1 VKKIVIFLIGLLF
14 SLQIAQAENSTIKIV
29 KGWNALSFRG
39 IQTLESLKTKIGA
52 NNLLVIQGEGDVSYK
67 KAFVDDKREFLNTF
81 TQTETGKGY
90 WIKVDN
96 NKSFNY
102 QAEEYTETKSINL
115 RDGWNFIGAI
125 KELNITDIKAQL
137 GADNLLVVQGAGQ
150 GKTYKKSF
158 VDNGT
163 PELNSFT
170 KFELDQGYWVKL
182 VSPATLSFEF
192 DTPQP
197 PKPII
202 DKEARDNTNRLVQE
216 NVTIDGKEYKVKVY
230 TSQIATEEVS
240 KSNITIYGNINGQR
254 VKFYINDNYPSDTKF
269 QVRVFDTDGK
279 EVKSSAILDYN
290 NLAIEFGDINI
301 TTAPT
306 LSNNY
311 YKITLKS
318 TNKIAGYEIHLK
330 FTDDIGSNITLNNDF
345 LKTTGRNVSD
355 LGPNIDNSKKL
366 IAFGAFSFGNQDGVS
381 GDFEP
386 LIFDSNDSKNEISI
400 VKKSCI
406 DVDAK
411 EVDCEVSILD
421 R

>member
-1 VKKIVIFLIGLLF
+1 MKKIVIFLIGLLL
-14 SLQIAQAENSTIKIV
+14 SLQIAQADENRTIEVV

-67 KAFVDDKREFLNTF
+67 KAFVDDGREFLNTF

-90 WIKVDN
+90 WIKVN
-96 NKSFNY
+96 NNQTFNY

-115 RDGWNFIGAI
+115 REGWNFIGAI

-137 GADNLLVVQGAGQ
+137 GADNLLVLQGAGQ

-158 VDNGT
+158 VDDGT

-170 KFELDQGYWVKL
+170 KFELDQGYWIKL
-182 VSPATLSFEF
+182 VSPVTLLFKF
-192 DTPQP
+192 TP

-202 DKEARDNTNRLVQE
+202 DKEARDNTNRIVQK
-216 NVTIDGKEYKVKVY
+216 NLTIDGKEYKVKVY

-240 KSNITIYGNINGQR
+240 KSNIVVYGNINGQR
-254 VKFYINDNYPSDTKF
+254 VKFYINNNYPTDTKF

-279 EVKSSAILDYN
+279 EVKSSAVLDYN
-290 NLAIEFGDINI
+290 SLAIEFGDINI
-301 TTAPT
+301 TTTPT
-306 LSNNY
+306 PSNNH
-311 YKITLKS
+311 YKVTLKS

-381 GDFEP
+381 GNFEP
-386 LIFDSNDSKNEISI
+386 LIFDSNDSKSDISI
-400 VKKSCI
+400 VKKSCV
-406 DVDAK
+406 DKDAK
-411 EVDCEVSILD
+411 EVDCEVSVVD